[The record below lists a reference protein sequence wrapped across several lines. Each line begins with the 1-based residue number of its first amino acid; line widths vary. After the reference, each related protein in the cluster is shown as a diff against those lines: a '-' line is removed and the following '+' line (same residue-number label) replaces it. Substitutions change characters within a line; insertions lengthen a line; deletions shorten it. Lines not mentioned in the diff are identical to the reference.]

1 MTDMPL
7 HLYNIIHLF
16 LTNLAV
22 SASLFGLKILIKI
35 VLVKPSVINHKDA
48 RQRQNCEP
56 LACNSNIYLK
66 SICYANFHTIKFELI
81 TLV

>member
-7 HLYNIIHLF
+7 HLYNKIHLF

-22 SASLFGLKILIKI
+22 SASLFGLKMLIKI

-48 RQRQNCEP
+48 TQRHN
-56 LACNSNIYLK
+56 
-66 SICYANFHTIKFELI
+66 
-81 TLV
+81 